1 MLRSGLLAGTAVASA
16 GAMSAIFAGPAKAAT
31 PDPQPDWGYC
41 KYCATMWW
49 TPGQANSACAAYG
62 SPIGSK
68 GWGTHGV
75 SSGSSNYA
83 MYNNQGG
90 LTNKS
95 NPQPNWRWCNYCQ
108 GLFWG
113 GNGGV
118 CQGNE
123 ISGNGVVQLGAH
135 EAGGTNYDLLFNGS
149 GLNGSTNP
157 QAYWRYCVQCSLLYW
172 QGASGT
178 EAGACPAGVKHYD
191 GGSST
196 NYNVLSESTY

>member
-1 MLRSGLLAGTAVASA
+1 MEQNKTGTSL
-16 GAMSAIFAGPAKAAT
+16 FE
-31 PDPQPDWGYC
+31 
-41 KYCATMWW
+41 
-49 TPGQANSACAAYG
+49 
-62 SPIGSK
+62 
-68 GWGTHGV
+68 H
-75 SSGSSNYA
+75 
-83 MYNNQGG
+83 
-90 LTNKS
+90 TNKLEAKKCKS
-95 NPQPNWRWCNYCQ
+95 KFV

-118 CQGNE
+118 CQGNGT
-123 ISGNGVVQLGAH
+123 SGNGVVQLGAH

-149 GLNGSTNP
+149 GLSGSTNP

-196 NYNVLSESTY
+196 NYNVLSESNY